1 MCISMHL
8 KKFVK
13 NLIIENQLIEKIL
26 FLLLFL
32 KIQKLLIKK
41 ISKTKLEN

>member
-1 MCISMHL
+1 MFIPTNL

-26 FLLLFL
+26 FLLPPL
-32 KIQKLLIKK
+32 KIQKLKNLK
-41 ISKTKLEN
+41 KTKN

>member
-1 MCISMHL
+1 MNL
-8 KKFVK
+8 KKYVK

-32 KIQKLLIKK
+32 KIQ
-41 ISKTKLEN
+41 NC